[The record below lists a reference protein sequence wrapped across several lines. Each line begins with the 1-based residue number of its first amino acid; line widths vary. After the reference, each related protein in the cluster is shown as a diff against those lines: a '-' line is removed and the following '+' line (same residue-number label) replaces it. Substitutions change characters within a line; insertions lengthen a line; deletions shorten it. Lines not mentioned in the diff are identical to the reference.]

1 MTRSTVAD
9 FFNSIASTYN
19 FKYDKQKN
27 SFLAHFFEERL
38 KAAVQ
43 NARQPMGIVLDI
55 GAGTGQLYNYLI
67 DKKISFDDFWAV
79 DISSSMLNNSS
90 IPEDRRIVG
99 TVNSSVLSP
108 LSGTIEQ
115 FFMLGVTTYMSI
127 PDIQEALRRIQELA
141 DRDAEL
147 SITFTN
153 NRSVESRLQRLIAS
167 ALKMSKRVNRD
178 WSNRYVASQTFDRT
192 TLCESEMRSLL
203 SPHGEIVEVNY
214 QNQTFTPLNR
224 IAPKFSICVERQI
237 QKVFGSNPRMMAAF
251 SSDIHFRL
259 RIAVMGVTPE

>member
-19 FKYDKQKN
+19 LKYDKQRN

-38 KAAVQ
+38 KIAVQ
-43 NARQPMGIVLDI
+43 NAKRPMGVVLDI
-55 GAGTGQLYNYLI
+55 GAGTGQLYNYLV
-67 DKKISFDDFWAV
+67 DKKIPFDDFWAV
-79 DISSSMLNNSS
+79 DISRSMLSNSS

-99 TVNSSVLSP
+99 TVNAPGLRP
-108 LSGTIEQ
+108 LDGTIKK

-127 PDIQEALRRIQELA
+127 PDIQQALRRIQELA

-153 NRSVESRLQRLIAS
+153 SRSIESGLQRLIAS
-167 ALKMSKRVNRD
+167 ALKMSKRVNRNWLD
-178 WSNRYVASQTFDRT
+178 RYVASQTFDRT
-192 TLCESEMRSLL
+192 TLCENEMRSLL
-203 SPHGEIVEVNY
+203 SLYGEILEINY

-237 QKVFGSNPRMMAAF
+237 RKFFGSNPRMMAAF

-259 RIAVMGVTPE
+259 RIAVINATPA